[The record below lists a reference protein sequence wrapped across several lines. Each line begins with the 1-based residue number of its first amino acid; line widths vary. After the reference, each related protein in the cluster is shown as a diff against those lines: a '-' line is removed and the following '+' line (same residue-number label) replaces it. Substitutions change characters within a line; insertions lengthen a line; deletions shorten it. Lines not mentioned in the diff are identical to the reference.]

1 MTAAH
6 DQQQAAPGAFTAFA
20 RFTLLGGTVGLA
32 SSLAVAALATQLPW
46 GLANA
51 LVTVLS
57 TLLATDLHA
66 RFSFGAGARATGRQ
80 HLQSAGSAAAAFA
93 LTCTAMFVLHQLV
106 AAPGAMLEQSVYL
119 IASACAGLARF
130 AVLRLVVFARGHR
143 TQAVAADS
151 AVRAVPARTADTAA
165 TASAVPAMLCRAA

>member
-1 MTAAH
+1 MTGTH

-51 LVTVLS
+51 LITVLS

-66 RFSFGAGARATGRQ
+66 RISFGAGTRASGRQ

-93 LTCTAMFVLHQLV
+93 LTCTATFVLHRLV
-106 AAPGAMLEQSVYL
+106 AVPGAMLEQSVYL
-119 IASACAGLARF
+119 SASALAGLARF
-130 AVLRLVVFARGHR
+130 AVLRLVVFAGGHR
-143 TQAVAADS
+143 TQAVADRT
-151 AVRAVPARTADTAA
+151 VAVPARTADTAT
-165 TASAVPAMLCRAA
+165 TAPAIGAVLCRAA

>member
-1 MTAAH
+1 M
-6 DQQQAAPGAFTAFA
+6 
-20 RFTLLGGTVGLA
+20 RRC
-32 SSLAVAALATQLPW
+32 TQLPW

-66 RFSFGAGARATGRQ
+66 RFSFGAGTRATGRQ

-93 LTCTAMFVLHQLV
+93 LTCTATFVLRQLV

-119 IASACAGLARF
+119 SACACVGLARF
-130 AVLRLVVFARGHR
+130 AVLRLVVFAHGHHIH
-143 TQAVAADS
+143 AMVADHT
-151 AVRAVPARTADTAA
+151 VRPVPARTADTAT
-165 TASAVPAMLCRAA
+165 TAPAAPAMLCRAG

>member
-1 MTAAH
+1 MTGTH
-6 DQQQAAPGAFTAFA
+6 DQQQAAPAAFTAFA

-66 RFSFGAGARATGRQ
+66 RFSFGAGTRATGRQ

-93 LTCTAMFVLHQLV
+93 LTCTATFVLHQLV
-106 AAPGAMLEQSVYL
+106 ATPGAMLDQSVYL

-143 TQAVAADS
+143 IQAGAADHT
-151 AVRAVPARTADTAA
+151 VRPVPARTADTAT
-165 TASAVPAMLCRAA
+165 TAPAVPAMLCRAA